1 MIVEDTCGI
10 GVEILQ
16 VFFSASAC
24 DTWEVLD
31 KVTKGYIDDAYF
43 TYTDV
48 NEIKSENENKE
59 KARRKSHNVIFHM
72 FDDTSRGINN
82 VYNVLQELW
91 ELKNDENENSED
103 TENRKLLT
111 RLIEAMID
119 SKELFAKY
127 REQLLGQIIAVL
139 QDKVKVDFE
148 SALHW
153 LYRDE
158 AGSDDK
164 AVDVRAELEQVNK
177 EETDG
182 QASGIPNK
190 KKVEEQKNGSK
201 DSFSF
206 FLLFDLA
213 DRIFSEDMDGN
224 IHYMKLKNK
233 IVEEYIYDETIDG
246 KIAAKRKKIC
256 LNGDNWNEKNIGGIL
271 TKLLQCGEFMQILY
285 FIQFLGR
292 DRIYRILDE
301 GSKERDDV
309 YEVAYALKKSVQAM
323 NESQEEESKYLIQM
337 YSRMKEVMLALLDL
351 LPLNADIICGEELLG
366 HANRGR
372 NMGGAF

>member
-1 MIVEDTCGI
+1 MEDTCGI

-103 TENRKLLT
+103 TENRKLLI

-190 KKVEEQKNGSK
+190 KKVEEQKNGSN

-206 FLLFDLA
+206 F
-213 DRIFSEDMDGN
+213 
-224 IHYMKLKNK
+224 Y
-233 IVEEYIYDETIDG
+233 
-246 KIAAKRKKIC
+246 
-256 LNGDNWNEKNIGGIL
+256 
-271 TKLLQCGEFMQILY
+271 
-285 FIQFLGR
+285 
-292 DRIYRILDE
+292 
-301 GSKERDDV
+301 
-309 YEVAYALKKSVQAM
+309 
-323 NESQEEESKYLIQM
+323 YLILQAEFFQRIWM
-337 YSRMKEVMLALLDL
+337 VIY
-351 LPLNADIICGEELLG
+351 II
-366 HANRGR
+366 
-372 NMGGAF
+372 